1 MILKAYSVSKQR
13 RGAQNEIIDSLFNL
27 FYEQLWSKMVV
38 YGFIDNIYSF
48 VKKVLKE
55 YFG

>member
-1 MILKAYSVSKQR
+1 MLKAYSVSKQR